1 MASAMRFTTVELGE
15 IESRIASA
23 ADKALAIE
31 LALFDDLVGEVT
43 ARGGAIAAAA
53 AALAALDVASA
64 LAQLAV
70 DARYTR
76 PEVDDGTAFA
86 IKGGRHPVVEMAL
99 AASQSAGFI
108 ANDCDLRDGQRL
120 WLLTGP
126 NMAGENTL
134 PPPKAPV
141 ALLAQIGPFRPAR
154 SAALRIVGP
163 PGS

>member
-31 LALFDDLVGEVT
+31 LALFEDLVSEVR
-43 ARGGAIAAAA
+43 ARGTAIAAAA

-76 PEVDDGTAFA
+76 PEIDDGTAFA
-86 IKGGRHPVVEMAL
+86 VTGGRHPVVEMAL

-108 ANDCDLRDGQRL
+108 ANDCDLRAGQRL

-126 NMAGENTL
+126 NMAGKSTFLRQNAL
-134 PPPKAPV
+134 IPIPAQIRSFAPPP
-141 ALLAQIGPFRPAR
+141 PAR
-154 SAALRIVGP
+154 PRHRPPPLR
-163 PGS
+163 